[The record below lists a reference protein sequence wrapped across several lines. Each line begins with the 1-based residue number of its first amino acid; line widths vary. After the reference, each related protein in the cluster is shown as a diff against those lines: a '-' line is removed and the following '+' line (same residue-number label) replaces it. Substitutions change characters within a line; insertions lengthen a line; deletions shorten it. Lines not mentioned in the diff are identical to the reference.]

1 MLTNESLQNETDES
15 MALDNDNDEMNILLN
30 DTSFIDSNF
39 EQQFDFAFND
49 YRYEENRTPCSS
61 PASSASALQS
71 PYSMQAD
78 MNPRSPPVTAK
89 DFTQFF
95 EASNP
100 VSQAFEADFS
110 ELTLTD
116 NEQRELYQAAKCIQ
130 KAYRSYKG
138 RKKTEE
144 KDLHVHGS
152 RKDKEKNAAI
162 IIQNYYRRYK
172 EYAYYREMT
181 HAALGNL
188 AEYLSRSSH
197 RNFKFIFSDSKQ
209 VQIILREQTVQTIAE
224 LWL

>member
-1 MLTNESLQNETDES
+1 
-15 MALDNDNDEMNILLN
+15 MALDNDSNEMSDMLLS

-78 MNPRSPPVTAK
+78 QPRSPPVTAK

-138 RKKTEE
+138 RKKMEE
-144 KDLHVHGS
+144 KDMHALHCGT

-181 HAALGNL
+181 HAALGK
-188 AEYLSRSSH
+188 
-197 RNFKFIFSDSKQ
+197 KF
-209 VQIILREQTVQTIAE
+209 V
-224 LWL
+224 WLNGER

>member
-1 MLTNESLQNETDES
+1 
-15 MALDNDNDEMNILLN
+15 MALDNDSNEMSDMLLS

-49 YRYEENRTPCSS
+49 YRYEENQTPCSS

-71 PYSMQAD
+71 PYSIQAD
-78 MNPRSPPVTAK
+78 QPRSPPVTAK

-138 RKKTEE
+138 RKKSEE
-144 KDLHVHGS
+144 KDLQHCGT

-181 HAALGNL
+181 HAALGKKKL
-188 AEYLSRSSH
+188 
-197 RNFKFIFSDSKQ
+197 I
-209 VQIILREQTVQTIAE
+209 
-224 LWL
+224 

>member
-1 MLTNESLQNETDES
+1 
-15 MALDNDNDEMNILLN
+15 MALDNDNDNDDMNTLLT
-30 DTSFIDSNF
+30 DTSYIDSNF

-78 MNPRSPPVTAK
+78 HPRSPPVTAK

-100 VSQAFEADFS
+100 VFSQAFEADFS
-110 ELTLTD
+110 ELTLTE

-138 RKKTEE
+138 RKKIEE
-144 KDLHVHGS
+144 KDLHAQCGT

-181 HAALGNL
+181 HAALGKIFVSL
-188 AEYLSRSSH
+188 KCVHTQKLFLCSH
-197 RNFKFIFSDSKQ
+197 SKQ
-209 VQIILREQTVQTIAE
+209 ISIILQKQAIQTVIDN
-224 LWL
+224 

>member
-1 MLTNESLQNETDES
+1 
-15 MALDNDNDEMNILLN
+15 MALDNDSDEMNILLS

-49 YRYEENRTPCSS
+49 YRYDENRTPCSS

-71 PYSMQAD
+71 PYSIQAD

-138 RKKTEE
+138 RKKMEE
-144 KDLHVHGS
+144 KDLHSHCT

-188 AEYLSRSSH
+188 PINVHVSISYLSSH
-197 RNFKFIFSDSKQ
+197 LQ
-209 VQIILREQTVQTIAE
+209 
-224 LWL
+224 

>member
-1 MLTNESLQNETDES
+1 MVFSSSYIQFTFFLLQNESDES
-15 MALDNDNDEMNILLN
+15 MALENDSDEMNTLLSEN
-30 DTSFIDSNF
+30 SFIDTNF

-61 PASSASALQS
+61 PASSASTLQS
-71 PYSMQAD
+71 PYSIHAD
-78 MNPRSPPVTAK
+78 QPRSPPVTAK

-95 EASNP
+95 EASNQ

-138 RKKTEE
+138 RKKVEE
-144 KDLHVHGS
+144 KDLHVQCGT
-152 RKDKEKNAAI
+152 RKDKERNAAI

-181 HAALGNL
+181 HAALGIFFYIL
-188 AEYLSRSSH
+188 MT
-197 RNFKFIFSDSKQ
+197 FKIS
-209 VQIILREQTVQTIAE
+209 
-224 LWL
+224 

>member
-1 MLTNESLQNETDES
+1 MNLDTDSE
-15 MALDNDNDEMNILLN
+15 EMNILLS
-30 DTSFIDSNF
+30 DTFIESNF
-39 EQQFDFAFND
+39 DQQFDFTFND

-78 MNPRSPPVTAK
+78 QPRSPPVTAK

-138 RKKTEE
+138 RKKMEE
-144 KDLHVHGS
+144 KDLHAHGGA

-181 HAALGNL
+181 HAALGESQL
-188 AEYLSRSSH
+188 GPR
-197 RNFKFIFSDSKQ
+197 RP
-209 VQIILREQTVQTIAE
+209 
-224 LWL
+224 

>member
-1 MLTNESLQNETDES
+1 
-15 MALDNDNDEMNILLN
+15 MALDTDSDEMNNLLS

-49 YRYEENRTPCSS
+49 YRYDENRTPCSS

-78 MNPRSPPVTAK
+78 QPRSPPVTAK

-138 RKKTEE
+138 RKKIEE
-144 KDLHVHGS
+144 KDMHSPCGT

-181 HAALGNL
+181 HAALGNSIVNIIKAQSL
-188 AEYLSRSSH
+188 NSS
-197 RNFKFIFSDSKQ
+197 FIFSDSKQ
-209 VQIILREQTVQTIAE
+209 VQIILRKQKIQTITDD
-224 LWL
+224 WL

>member
-1 MLTNESLQNETDES
+1 
-15 MALDNDNDEMNILLN
+15 MALDNDCDEMNILLS

-71 PYSMQAD
+71 PYSIQAEA
-78 MNPRSPPVTAK
+78 PRSPPVTAK

-138 RKKTEE
+138 RKKMEE
-144 KDLHVHGS
+144 QDVHS
-152 RKDKEKNAAI
+152 HCARKDKEKNAAI

-181 HAALGNL
+181 HAALGETN
-188 AEYLSRSSH
+188 YSK
-197 RNFKFIFSDSKQ
+197 KFLRISQTFLHLFSDSKQ
-209 VQIILREQTVQTIAE
+209 VQIIL
-224 LWL
+224 

>member
-1 MLTNESLQNETDES
+1 
-15 MALDNDNDEMNILLN
+15 MALDESNDMNILLG

-78 MNPRSPPVTAK
+78 QPRSPPVTAK

-130 KAYRSYKG
+130 TAYRSYKG
-138 RKKTEE
+138 RKKMEE
-144 KDLHVHGS
+144 KDLHAQCGT

-162 IIQNYYRRYK
+162 IIQNYYRRFK
-172 EYAYYREMT
+172 EYAYFREMT
-181 HAALGNL
+181 HAAVGEYRETRFAPNFNL
-188 AEYLSRSSH
+188 FSLSH
-197 RNFKFIFSDSKQ
+197 SDSKQ
-209 VQIILREQTVQTIAE
+209 VSIILREQKVQTIADYW
-224 LWL
+224 LWFRFIF

>member
-1 MLTNESLQNETDES
+1 
-15 MALDNDNDEMNILLN
+15 MALDNDSNEMNILLS

-138 RKKTEE
+138 RKKMEE
-144 KDLHVHGS
+144 KDLHAHCT

-181 HAALGNL
+181 HAALGK
-188 AEYLSRSSH
+188 YLQTSSTRKIAQPFRLFFQWFRTSTDHIARTKGSNSRWTLVVIP
-197 RNFKFIFSDSKQ
+197 FYLLI
-209 VQIILREQTVQTIAE
+209 
-224 LWL
+224 